1 MTTDNESLK
10 GIKPEKFMNTL
21 ILEYLQEKPNKGPND
36 ETDLKKKSKL
46 FLKEVLEYKRDQYVS
61 RTNLLKVKIG
71 FVSSKYSL
79 IKQKLNPATP
89 EELLELIDFY
99 LIRLHLNME
108 SFSLL
113 EKFFK
118 ENSNVYC
125 KRLFMEF

>member
-21 ILEYLQEKPNKGPND
+21 ILEYLQEKPNKGPNE
-36 ETDLKKKSKL
+36 ETELKKKSKL

-89 EELLELIDFY
+89 E
-99 LIRLHLNME
+99 
-108 SFSLL
+108 
-113 EKFFK
+113 
-118 ENSNVYC
+118 
-125 KRLFMEF
+125 